1 MSEPLVDTVDMKTVV
16 TDPAA
21 VLILDLHQ
29 VKKSDLSFAA
39 PFTLKVRRNDFI
51 HALIAWFDIEF
62 TACHKRIRF
71 STGPHTKYT
80 HWKQTVFYLN
90 EVLTVEENERITGV
104 LGSRP
109 NQKNKRDL
117 DIHIT
122 YLLETEDPTRQIE
135 GGGEYKM

>member
-1 MSEPLVDTVDMKTVV
+1 MKTVV

-21 VLILDLHQ
+21 VLILDLYQ
-29 VKKSDLSFAA
+29 VKTSDLSFAA
-39 PFTLKVRRNDFI
+39 PYTLKVRRNDFI
-51 HALIAWFDIEF
+51 HAFIAWFDIEF

-90 EVLTVEENERITGV
+90 DVLTVEENEKITGV

-109 NQKNKRDL
+109 NHKNKRDL

-135 GGGEYKM
+135 GGGEYRM